1 MVPFT
6 RKEKYDFNDFR
17 EIIAI
22 LRHPGGCP
30 WDMEQDHHS
39 IRRNF
44 IEEVYEACEGIDQEN
59 TPLLREELGDVL
71 MQVLFHASIE
81 EDAGRFNIDDV
92 CDEAVKK
99 LIFRHPHVF
108 GTAHVE
114 TIDGELNLW
123 DDLKRQEKGQE
134 SYTDTLN
141 SVAKTLPALW
151 RAEKVQKK
159 AAKAGFTWP
168 NVEGALKKVDEEAA
182 ELREAVANGTNIT
195 EELGDLLMATVA
207 AARQLG
213 IDPEDALNQATDKY
227 IARFQR
233 VEEGAIGSGHD
244 MKELPLPVLEELW
257 KQAKHQEEPHEQN

>member
-1 MVPFT
+1 MVPFPK
-6 RKEKYDFNDFR
+6 KEKYDFNDFR
-17 EIIAI
+17 NIIAI

-44 IEEVYEACEGIDQEN
+44 IEEVYEACEGIDRED
-59 TPLLREELGDVL
+59 TALLREELGDVL

-81 EDAGRFNIDDV
+81 EDAGRFTVDDV

-108 GTAHVE
+108 GTVE
-114 TIDGELNLW
+114 MDNLANQLALW
-123 DDLKRQEKGQE
+123 EELKRQEKKQE

-141 SVAKTLPALW
+141 SVARTLPALW

-168 NVEGALKKVDEEAA
+168 NVEGALKKVDEEAV
-182 ELREAVANGTNIT
+182 ELREAVASGTNIT

-213 IDPEDALNQATDKY
+213 IDPEEALNQATDKY
-227 IARFQR
+227 IARFER
-233 VEEGAIGSGHD
+233 VEEGAIRSGHD
-244 MKELPLPVLEELW
+244 MTELPLPALEELW
-257 KQAKHQEEPHEQN
+257 KQAKHQEESHE